1 MWGEQDSKWVVDSLV
16 VVGHYQERSLVRTE
30 LNLPQD
36 LTKHITSTNYRN
48 VILALASVDIQARVE
63 LIKQTKEE
71 IDIILGLE
79 GGKEFVTEIV
89 KME

>member
-1 MWGEQDSKWVVDSLV
+1 MGGGQSGGGAAPGE
-16 VVGHYQERSLVRTE
+16 
-30 LNLPQD
+30 
-36 LTKHITSTNYRN
+36 KHITSTNYRN

>member
-1 MWGEQDSKWVVDSLV
+1 MWGEQDSKRAVDSLV
-16 VVGHYQERSLVRTE
+16 VGGKHQERSLARTE

-48 VILALASVDIQARVE
+48 AILALVSVDIQARAE

-79 GGKEFVTEIV
+79 
-89 KME
+89 

>member
-1 MWGEQDSKWVVDSLV
+1 M
-16 VVGHYQERSLVRTE
+16 VRTE

-36 LTKHITSTNYRN
+36 LTKHITSTNYRK
-48 VILALASVDIQARVE
+48 VILALASVESQARVE

-71 IDIILGLE
+71 IDIILGSE
-79 GGKEFVTEIV
+79 GGKVFVTKIV

>member
-1 MWGEQDSKWVVDSLV
+1 MWWEQGSKWVVDSLV
-16 VVGHYQERSLVRTE
+16 VGQHQERSLVRTE

-36 LTKHITSTNYRN
+36 LTKHITCTNYRN

-63 LIKQTKEE
+63 LNKQTKEE